1 MSSLLLFDLV
11 KSMTMSEKRYF
22 KINSLKHVIGESNDY
37 IHLFN
42 AIEKQNKYNEKALL
56 KCNFVKNLSQ
66 EKNYLYRLILKSLN
80 AYHSDLNAKSRVL
93 SLLHQIEVLYHKGL
107 YNQALKLVKKA
118 KKITKE
124 HELFSHE
131 LIVNEINT
139 ELMSK
144 QLQYPMA
151 VKTIDDSER
160 LIKIIENFNKVHG
173 ITMECYDVGVK
184 MGTIRSESEIKQIK
198 KFITIQEIYNDHL
211 LLSSRAKMHKISLL
225 ISYYYLMNDKNN
237 MLVYT
242 KKLTNHY
249 QENPYLIEYSTIGY
263 IFSLAS
269 LVKAYIQNE
278 QKGNALEVLST
289 LESAKN
295 KYGIPNSPKT
305 GARLFFYSFNIRLEM
320 FLNEI
325 AFKKCLDFI
334 DENKKDFQ
342 KFKGQI
348 EKSFLYESYF
358 SLAKLYF
365 FNGDFKKA
373 LHFTN
378 AIINDVSFKIRND
391 LNSAIRLLNLL
402 IQYELNKDFTIDYL
416 TQNTLNYLNKRKRL
430 YKVEGLI
437 INFIKSLKKVKSED
451 VLNKDFLK
459 LRERIREY
467 KKDRYELSPILRFD
481 FEYWVLSK
489 IKNTNVSGLS
499 KKDFES
505 VLAINP
511 IE

>member
-22 KINSLKHVIGESNDY
+22 KINSLKHVIGDSNDY
-37 IHLFN
+37 IQLFD
-42 AIEKQNKYNEKALL
+42 AIEKQDVYNEKLLL
-56 KCNFVKNLSQ
+56 KYPFVKNLSQ

-93 SLLHQIEVLYHKGL
+93 SLLHQIEILYHKGL
-107 YNQALKLVKKA
+107 YGQALKLVKKS
-118 KKITKE
+118 KKITKD

-131 LIVNEINT
+131 LIVNEIET
-139 ELMSK
+139 EIMSK
-144 QLQYPMA
+144 QLLYPQA
-151 VKTIDDSER
+151 VQSIDDSER
-160 LIKIIENFNKVHG
+160 LIKIIENFNTVHG
-173 ITMECYDVGVK
+173 ITMECYDVGVR
-184 MGTIRSESEIKQIK
+184 MGSVRSKTEIKKIK
-198 KFITIQEIYNDHL
+198 KFIKIQEISNDKYI
-211 LLSSRAKMHKISLL
+211 LSSRAKMHKISLL
-225 ISYYYLMNDKNN
+225 ISYYYLLNDKKN
-237 MLVYT
+237 MLIYT
-242 KKLTNHY
+242 KQLTQHY
-249 QENPYLIEYSTIGY
+249 HENSYLIEYSTIGY

-269 LVKAYIQNE
+269 LVKAYIQNNLKE
-278 QKGNALEVLST
+278 NALQTLRVLDD
-289 LESAKN
+289 AKS

-305 GARLFFYSFNIRLEM
+305 AARLFFYSYNIRLDM

-325 AFKKCLDFI
+325 AFKKCLHYLE
-334 DENKKDFQ
+334 ENKKDYQ
-342 KFKGQI
+342 RFKVHI

-365 FNGDFKKA
+365 FTGDFKKA

-437 INFIKSLKKVKSED
+437 INFIKSLKKVKSEP

-467 KKDRYELSPILRFD
+467 KKDRYEISPILRFD
-481 FEYWVLSK
+481 FECWVLSK
-489 IKNTNVSGLS
+489 IKKTNVSGLS
-499 KKDFES
+499 KQDFES

-511 IE
+511 IV